1 MKIVKLLR
9 MGALLAASIAFVG
22 CEMTLSDEDSRK
34 EVVEAK
40 AKANAASGSGSGG
53 GSTGDSSLPVI
64 YVGLGGENTFNLTSV
79 KLDDKEQTIKNS
91 TLKPSTWNAISE
103 FETVQ
108 VKKGSSVSFTFTQ
121 TAAGASA
128 WNTWALAIY
137 DNATASEAKG
147 NFVRGDNWLNKSV
160 DAGFKAGLW
169 SEGDATAGGA
179 YSNEYT
185 YETAGKALTSS
196 DTVVIKVEY
205 TDSGVKITET
215 INEKLAYTAEG
226 AFTSSTPAP
235 TTDNSGNN
243 GNNDSGNN
251 GNNNSGNTEN
261 GQNGGT
267 EKTVASIAITN
278 ASLKYDFYNPAAYTE
293 IINSTSLTKAIDFT
307 VTATYSDNTT
317 GSLAASSCTFAVTGT
332 NVTATYNSLTSPAYA
347 LPAPTYIISEATTVT
362 DSNAM
367 KSSSDA
373 VLAKGK
379 TSAALFTAKNADDN
393 TYNVWV
399 EIWGNSGVTM
409 RMDNWAWNYGW
420 DGAEA
425 GSGLTIGATDGGDA
439 DKKSIVASESDWL
452 AALKTKLTSGY
463 KVLAVIEN
471 GNSDVNVTLTSPEW
485 AGWKQT
491 YKLSKAS
498 DTANGEV
505 RFHFNTGAANSSI
518 AFQ

>member
-9 MGALLAASIAFVG
+9 MGALLAAAIAFVG
-22 CEMTLSDEDSRK
+22 CEMTLNDEDSRK

-121 TAAGASA
+121 TAAGASV

-185 YETAGKALTSS
+185 YETAGKNLTSS

-235 TTDNSGNN
+235 TTDNSSQGENTGNN
-243 GNNDSGNN
+243 NSGNN

-261 GQNGGT
+261 NNNSGNSGTTIPTQTDYVVGT
-267 EKTVASIAITN
+267 E
-278 ASLKYDFYNPAAYTE
+278 
-293 IINSTSLTKAIDFT
+293 
-307 VTATYSDNTT
+307 DNTT
-317 GSLAASSCTFAVTGT
+317 SWSAGKNYT
-332 NVTATYNSLTSPAYA
+332 
-347 LPAPTYIISEATTVT
+347 I
-362 DSNAM
+362 
-367 KSSSDA
+367 
-373 VLAKGK
+373 AKGETQTVYFK
-379 TSAALFTAKNADDN
+379 NYGKRTGVYNPGEGVDGYGNWNNFLVELFNADSA
-393 TYNVWV
+393 VC
-399 EIWGNSGVTM
+399 GVTL
-409 RMDNWAWNYGW
+409 RADNFGWNYGESTNREFSWANEVTTGSKLPDNWAEWVAAMN
-420 DGAEA
+420 
-425 GSGLTIGATDGGDA
+425 GATVKLEVSYKEGTITFKATSA
-439 DKKSIVASESDWL
+439 DV
-452 AALKTKLTSGY
+452 
-463 KVLAVIEN
+463 
-471 GNSDVNVTLTSPEW
+471 
-485 AGWKQT
+485 AGWAQVYSFANCT
-491 YKLSKAS
+491 SDSLSW
-498 DTANGEV
+498 
-505 RFHFNTGAANSSI
+505 HFNVDKSYLVVLK
-518 AFQ
+518 

>member
-9 MGALLAASIAFVG
+9 MGALLAAAIAFVG
-22 CEMTLSDEDSRK
+22 CEMTLNDEDSRK

-40 AKANAASGSGSGG
+40 AKANADKGSGNGNGG
-53 GSTGDSSLPVI
+53 GSTGTDSSLPVI

-79 KLDDKEQTIKNS
+79 KVGDKEQTIKNS

-121 TAAGASA
+121 TAAGASV

-169 SEGDATAGGA
+169 SEGGATAGGA

-185 YETAGKALTSS
+185 SETAGKALTSS

-235 TTDNSGNN
+235 TTDNSSQAENTGTNNSGNNGNNNSGNTENNNNSGNN

-261 GQNGGT
+261 NNNSGNSGTTIPTQTDYVVGT
-267 EKTVASIAITN
+267 E
-278 ASLKYDFYNPAAYTE
+278 
-293 IINSTSLTKAIDFT
+293 
-307 VTATYSDNTT
+307 DNTT
-317 GSLAASSCTFAVTGT
+317 SWSAGKNYT
-332 NVTATYNSLTSPAYA
+332 
-347 LPAPTYIISEATTVT
+347 I
-362 DSNAM
+362 
-367 KSSSDA
+367 
-373 VLAKGK
+373 AKGETQTVYFK
-379 TSAALFTAKNADDN
+379 NYGKRTGVYNPGEGVDGYGNWNNFLVELFNADSD
-393 TYNVWV
+393 VC
-399 EIWGNSGVTM
+399 GVTL
-409 RMDNWAWNYGW
+409 RADNFGWNYGESTNREFSWANEVTTGSKLPDNWAAWVAAMN
-420 DGAEA
+420 
-425 GSGLTIGATDGGDA
+425 GATVKLEVSYKEGTITFKATSA
-439 DKKSIVASESDWL
+439 DV
-452 AALKTKLTSGY
+452 
-463 KVLAVIEN
+463 
-471 GNSDVNVTLTSPEW
+471 
-485 AGWKQT
+485 AGWAQVYSFANCT
-491 YKLSKAS
+491 SDSLSW
-498 DTANGEV
+498 
-505 RFHFNTGAANSSI
+505 HFNVDKSYLVVLK
-518 AFQ
+518 

>member
-9 MGALLAASIAFVG
+9 MGALLAAAIAFVG
-22 CEMTLSDEDSRK
+22 CEMTLNDEDSRK

-40 AKANAASGSGSGG
+40 AKANADKGSGNGNGG
-53 GSTGDSSLPVI
+53 GSGTDSSLPVI

-79 KLDDKEQTIKNS
+79 KVGDKEQTIKNP
-91 TLKPSTWNAISE
+91 TLAPSTWNAISE

-128 WNTWALAIY
+128 WNTWALAVY
-137 DNATASEAKG
+137 DNATVAEAKG

-235 TTDNSGNN
+235 TTDNSSQGENTGNN
-243 GNNDSGNN
+243 NSGNN

-261 GQNGGT
+261 NNNSGNSGTTIPTQTDYVVGT
-267 EKTVASIAITN
+267 E
-278 ASLKYDFYNPAAYTE
+278 
-293 IINSTSLTKAIDFT
+293 
-307 VTATYSDNTT
+307 DNTT
-317 GSLAASSCTFAVTGT
+317 SWSAGKNYT
-332 NVTATYNSLTSPAYA
+332 
-347 LPAPTYIISEATTVT
+347 I
-362 DSNAM
+362 
-367 KSSSDA
+367 
-373 VLAKGK
+373 AKGETQTVYFK
-379 TSAALFTAKNADDN
+379 NYGKRTGVYNPGEGVDGYGNWNNFLVELFNADSA
-393 TYNVWV
+393 VC
-399 EIWGNSGVTM
+399 GVTL
-409 RMDNWAWNYGW
+409 RADNFGWNYGESTNREFSWANEVTTGSKLPDNWAEWVAAMN
-420 DGAEA
+420 
-425 GSGLTIGATDGGDA
+425 GATVKLEVSYKEGTITFKATSA
-439 DKKSIVASESDWL
+439 DV
-452 AALKTKLTSGY
+452 
-463 KVLAVIEN
+463 
-471 GNSDVNVTLTSPEW
+471 
-485 AGWKQT
+485 AGWAQVYSFANCT
-491 YKLSKAS
+491 SDSLSW
-498 DTANGEV
+498 
-505 RFHFNTGAANSSI
+505 HFNVDKSYLVVLK
-518 AFQ
+518 

>member
-9 MGALLAASIAFVG
+9 MGALLAAAIAFVG
-22 CEMTLSDEDSRK
+22 CEMTLNDEDSRK

-40 AKANAASGSGSGG
+40 AKANADKGSGNGNGG
-53 GSTGDSSLPVI
+53 GSGTDSSLPVI

-79 KLDDKEQTIKNS
+79 KVGDKEQTIKNS

-169 SEGDATAGGA
+169 SEGEATAGGA

-205 TDSGVKITET
+205 IDSGVKITET
-215 INEKLAYTAEG
+215 VNGTLAYTAEG
-226 AFTSSTPAP
+226 SFVSSTPAP
-235 TTDNSGNN
+235 GTDNSGNN

-261 GQNGGT
+261 NNNSGNSGNGQGG
-267 EKTVASIAITN
+267 ESG
-278 ASLKYDFYNPAAYTE
+278 
-293 IINSTSLTKAIDFT
+293 
-307 VTATYSDNTT
+307 T
-317 GSLAASSCTFAVTGT
+317 G
-332 NVTATYNSLTSPAYA
+332 
-347 LPAPTYIISEATTVT
+347 TTVT
-362 DSNAM
+362 VENLTSARTFSATETAGYTVKLGCDNSSMKVTSVKYNDSELMPANTAYTLTNLSFNGVNVGSLSADTWTVEYTYSM
-367 KSSSDA
+367 TAVGSSAWTDYNFEIADGNTTDGALGYWSLRYDNYAVGYLKGYHEYGEWTKDHVDGVASDA
-373 VLAKGK
+373 PAYGGHWYGMTNNLGELNHSQSLNK
-379 TSAALFTAKNADDN
+379 TLVMKVQKTADAFVITIKSDG
-393 TYNVWV
+393 TEVWKCV
-399 EIWGNSGVTM
+399 NE
-409 RMDNWAWNYGW
+409 
-420 DGAEA
+420 
-425 GSGLTIGATDGGDA
+425 
-439 DKKSIVASESDWL
+439 
-452 AALKTKLTSGY
+452 
-463 KVLAVIEN
+463 KV
-471 GNSDVNVTLTSPEW
+471 S
-485 AGWKQT
+485 Q
-491 YKLSKAS
+491 
-498 DTANGEV
+498 
-505 RFHFNTGAANSSI
+505 
-518 AFQ
+518 

>member
-9 MGALLAASIAFVG
+9 MGALLAAAIAFVG
-22 CEMTLSDEDSRK
+22 CEMTLNDEDSRK

-121 TAAGASA
+121 TAAGASV

-205 TDSGVKITET
+205 TDSGVKITEN

-226 AFTSSTPAP
+226 VFTSSTPAP
-235 TTDNSGNN
+235 TTDNSSQGENTGNN
-243 GNNDSGNN
+243 NSGNN

-261 GQNGGT
+261 NNNSGNSGTTIPTQTDYVVGT
-267 EKTVASIAITN
+267 E
-278 ASLKYDFYNPAAYTE
+278 
-293 IINSTSLTKAIDFT
+293 
-307 VTATYSDNTT
+307 DNTT
-317 GSLAASSCTFAVTGT
+317 SWSAGKNYT
-332 NVTATYNSLTSPAYA
+332 
-347 LPAPTYIISEATTVT
+347 I
-362 DSNAM
+362 
-367 KSSSDA
+367 
-373 VLAKGK
+373 AKGETQTVYFK
-379 TSAALFTAKNADDN
+379 NYGKRTGVYNPGEGVDGYGNWNNFLVELFNADSA
-393 TYNVWV
+393 VC
-399 EIWGNSGVTM
+399 GVTL
-409 RMDNWAWNYGW
+409 RADNFGWNYGESTNREFSWANEVTTGSKLPDNWAEWVAAMN
-420 DGAEA
+420 
-425 GSGLTIGATDGGDA
+425 GATVKLEVSYKEGTITFKATSA
-439 DKKSIVASESDWL
+439 DV
-452 AALKTKLTSGY
+452 
-463 KVLAVIEN
+463 
-471 GNSDVNVTLTSPEW
+471 
-485 AGWKQT
+485 AGWAQVYSFANCT
-491 YKLSKAS
+491 SDSLSW
-498 DTANGEV
+498 
-505 RFHFNTGAANSSI
+505 HFNVDKSYLVVLK
-518 AFQ
+518 

>member
-9 MGALLAASIAFVG
+9 MGALLAAAIAFVG
-22 CEMTLSDEDSRK
+22 CEMTLNDEDSRK

-205 TDSGVKITET
+205 TDTGVKIAET
-215 INEKLAYTAEG
+215 VNGKLAYTVEG
-226 AFTSSTPAP
+226 AFTSSTTAP
-235 TTDNSGNN
+235 STDNTSQ
-243 GNNDSGNN
+243 SEK
-251 GNNNSGNTEN
+251 SIPTETDYVV
-261 GQNGGT
+261 GT
-267 EKTVASIAITN
+267 E
-278 ASLKYDFYNPAAYTE
+278 
-293 IINSTSLTKAIDFT
+293 
-307 VTATYSDNTT
+307 DNTT
-317 GSLAASSCTFAVTGT
+317 SWSAGKNYT
-332 NVTATYNSLTSPAYA
+332 
-347 LPAPTYIISEATTVT
+347 I
-362 DSNAM
+362 
-367 KSSSDA
+367 
-373 VLAKGK
+373 AKGETQTVYFK
-379 TSAALFTAKNADDN
+379 NYGKRTGVYNPGEGVDGYGNWNNFLVELFNADSA
-393 TYNVWV
+393 VC
-399 EIWGNSGVTM
+399 GVTL
-409 RMDNWAWNYGW
+409 RADNFGWNYGESTNREFSWANEVTTGSKLPDNWAEWVAAMN
-420 DGAEA
+420 
-425 GSGLTIGATDGGDA
+425 GATVKLEVSYKEGTITFKATSA
-439 DKKSIVASESDWL
+439 DV
-452 AALKTKLTSGY
+452 
-463 KVLAVIEN
+463 
-471 GNSDVNVTLTSPEW
+471 
-485 AGWKQT
+485 AGWAQVYSFANCT
-491 YKLSKAS
+491 SDSLSW
-498 DTANGEV
+498 
-505 RFHFNTGAANSSI
+505 HFNVDKSYLVVLK
-518 AFQ
+518 